1 MLFGGCAEV
10 LFAGADD
17 VLREDLS
24 ALVRVGTL
32 LARRAGDHLVNVE
45 IEVKL

>member
-10 LFAGADD
+10 LLAGADD
-17 VLREDLS
+17 VLREDLG

-32 LARRAGDHLVNVE
+32 LARRAGDHLVNVK